1 MNREQFRAILWL
13 RWRLTRNQLTRG
25 SGFGAVIA
33 ALAGAMLVLL
43 AVGTGTGATLL
54 GALAL
59 KNASATAVMFV
70 WDGVV
75 FVVLLFSL
83 IAVLTELQRSESVD
97 LTRLLHLPIGLKQV
111 FVFNYL
117 ASLISLGT
125 VLALAIMLGLAVG
138 LVISQGPL
146 FLLAAPLVLAFVFMV
161 TAWIYCLRGWLL
173 SFMVNPR
180 RRRAIIM
187 WITLG
192 VILVGQSPQLIH
204 FVVPRKGKR
213 DREAQPAAQKQSA
226 GQTNHSQTATGV
238 TPDAQNASAAL
249 PNVARDEKKAQTIA
263 IARRANQWVPLLWLP
278 NGARGLAAGELLP
291 ALWGGAGMF
300 ALGWLGLSRAYHAT
314 VKFYRGDEPVKAVAV
329 KATPSRSAKPAS
341 NWVARRL
348 PWLPE
353 DAAALALAQ
362 FRSMTRAPE
371 VRMMLAMGLFMAIF
385 LPAMIFW
392 RGGSNVN
399 IPEAARPFVGT
410 GVTVMALFMILQLV
424 CNQFGCDRDGF
435 RGLVLLPTPR
445 ERVLLGKNAALLP
458 LATLIALVPM
468 VAVSVLAKLPPV
480 VVLATV
486 LQFTAAFL
494 MYCAIGNLASILA
507 PYRIAAGSLKP
518 TKQSWQTSLM
528 VMLVHLSF
536 PLVIWP
542 VFIPPA
548 LGLGLEQLGGLPAGL
563 VNLLAALLLTG
574 AFGALYALTLRPLGR
589 LLQRR
594 ETKILHAVTEVRE

>member
-1 MNREQFRAILWL
+1 MNWEQFRAILWL

-33 ALAGAMLVLL
+33 ALAGVMLVLL
-43 AVGTGTGATLL
+43 AVGAGVGATLV

-59 KNASATAVMFV
+59 KSASATTLMFV
-70 WDGVV
+70 WDGVT
-75 FVVLLFSL
+75 FFVLLFSL

-117 ASLISLGT
+117 ASLVSLGT
-125 VLALAIMLGLAVG
+125 MLALAIMLGLEAG
-138 LVISQGPL
+138 LAISQGPR
-146 FLLAAPLVLAFVFMV
+146 FLLAAPLVVAFVFMV

-173 SFMVNPR
+173 SLMVNPR

-204 FVVPRKGKR
+204 FVVPRKGNR
-213 DREAQPAAQKQSA
+213 DREAQQAAQKQS
-226 GQTNHSQTATGV
+226 GEQKNETQTTARNARSEKN
-238 TPDAQNASAAL
+238 AQMIA
-249 PNVARDEKKAQTIA
+249 VATQVHP
-263 IARRANQWVPLLWLP
+263 WVPLLWLA
-278 NGARGLAAGELLP
+278 NGARGLAAGETLP

-300 ALGWLGLSRAYHAT
+300 ALGWLGLSRAYRAT
-314 VKFYRGDEPVKAVAV
+314 VKFYRADERAKSVAAN
-329 KATPSRSAKPAS
+329 KSPPKTARPAR
-341 NWVARRL
+341 NWVERRL
-348 PWLPE
+348 PWLAE
-353 DAAALALAQ
+353 DNAALALAQ
-362 FRSMTRAPE
+362 CRSMTRAPE

-392 RGGSNVN
+392 RGGNNVN
-399 IPEAARPFVGT
+399 IPEAAKPFIAT
-410 GVTVMALFMILQLV
+410 SAIVMVLFTLLQLV

-445 ERVLLGKNAALLP
+445 ERVLLGKNVALFP
-458 LATLIALVPM
+458 LASIIALVPLT
-468 VAVSVLAKLPPV
+468 AVSVLAKLSLV
-480 VVLATV
+480 VVLATL
-486 LQFTAAFL
+486 LQFAAAFL
-494 MYCAIGNLASILA
+494 MYCTLGNLASILV

-518 TKQSWQTSLM
+518 TKQSWQTSLA

-548 LGLGLEQLGGLPAGL
+548 LGFGLERWGGLPAGW
-563 VNLLAALLLTG
+563 VNLFAALLL
-574 AFGALYALTLRPLGR
+574 AVLFGALFVLTLRPLGR

-594 ETKILHAVTEVRE
+594 ETNILRAVTEVRE